1 MNTQFS
7 FLHFG
12 LFLGLGIEDPVTRE
26 GHKTED
32 QYFKNLA
39 RQLSTFL
46 LEPIQE
52 VGGMM
57 ALADVYCRVNRA
69 RGLELLSPEDL
80 IRACKLLE
88 QLNQPIRL
96 RDFESGAKVLQLQ
109 ANNDT
114 SIVKATV
121 EVVSFRIL
129 FSVYVSLIRLIF

>member
-1 MNTQFS
+1 M
-7 FLHFG
+7 
-12 LFLGLGIEDPVTRE
+12 
-26 GHKTED
+26 
-32 QYFKNLA
+32 
-39 RQLSTFL
+39 

-121 EVVSFRIL
+121 EVVRFRIIFL
-129 FSVYVSLIRLIF
+129 VYVSLIRLIL